1 MKKREEY
8 DRILKGIFLFSA
20 LTKEQ
25 LAEVKKSMRVV
36 KITANQP
43 IFDTETK
50 ADSFFVLVDGQIKLY
65 RLFKN
70 GSEKIIEII
79 RPGEVFASAV
89 MFMEIDNYPV
99 CADSLQESTILSF
112 NNKQFISILRESPE
126 TCLRMMATMSHRLRR
141 QLTEID
147 KLYLKSAHKRLLN
160 YLVEHMKI
168 VGDNVGLVKLDSA
181 KRVVASNLSIQPET
195 FSRAL
200 KKLNEEQLI
209 AVEGRLIHIPDVA
222 KLKFYVDD

>member
-1 MKKREEY
+1 MKKRDEY
-8 DRILKGIFLFSA
+8 DKILKDISLFSA

-25 LAEVKKSMRVV
+25 LAVVKKGMRVV
-36 KITANQP
+36 KLKGNQP

-50 ADSFFVLVDGQIKLY
+50 ADRFFVLVDGQVKLY
-65 RLFKN
+65 RLFRN

-99 CADSLQESTILSF
+99 CADSLQESRLLSF

-126 TCLRMMATMSHRLRR
+126 TCLRMMATMSQRLRR

-168 VGDNVGLVKLDSA
+168 VGDNVGLVKLDSP

-200 KKLNEEQLI
+200 KKLNEEKLI
-209 AVEGRLIHIPDVA
+209 KVEGRLIHIPDVA
-222 KLKFYVDD
+222 KLNFYVDE

>member
-1 MKKREEY
+1 MKKRDEY
-8 DRILKGIFLFSA
+8 DKILKGISLFSA

-25 LAEVKKSMRVV
+25 LADVKKSMRVV
-36 KITANQP
+36 KLKGNQP
-43 IFDTETK
+43 IFDTETE
-50 ADSFFVLVDGQIKLY
+50 ADRFFVLVDGQIKLY
-65 RLFKN
+65 RLFRN

-99 CADSLQESTILSF
+99 CADSLQESVLLSF
-112 NNKQFISILRESPE
+112 NNKQFISILKESPE
-126 TCLRMMATMSHRLRR
+126 TCLRMMATMSQRLRR

-168 VGDNVGLVKLDSA
+168 VSDNVGIVKLDSP

-200 KKLNEEQLI
+200 KKLNEENLI

-222 KLKFYVDD
+222 KIHFYVDE

>member
-1 MKKREEY
+1 MKKRDEY
-8 DRILKGIFLFSA
+8 DKILKDNSLFSA
-20 LTKEQ
+20 LTNEQ
-25 LAEVKKSMRVV
+25 LSSVKREMRVV
-36 KITANQP
+36 KIKGNQP

-50 ADSFFVLVDGQIKLY
+50 ADRFFVLVTGQIKLY

-70 GSEKIIEII
+70 GTEKIIEII

-99 CADSLQESTILSF
+99 SADSLQDSCLLSF
-112 NNKQFISILRESPE
+112 NNKQFLGILKESPE
-126 TCLRMMATMSHRLRR
+126 TCLRMLANMSQRLRR

-160 YLVEHMKI
+160 YLAEHMKI
-168 VGDNVGLVKLDSA
+168 VDNNVGIVKLDSP

-200 KKLNEEQLI
+200 KKLNEENLI
-209 AVEGRLIHIPDVA
+209 AVDGRSIHIPDVA
-222 KLKFYVDD
+222 KLQFYVDE

>member
-1 MKKREEY
+1 MKKLGEY
-8 DRILKGIFLFSA
+8 DKILKSISLFSA
-20 LTKEQ
+20 LSEEQ
-25 LAEVKKSMRVV
+25 LSEVKKYMRVV
-36 KITANQP
+36 KIKGNQT

-50 ADSFFVLVDGQIKLY
+50 ADSFFVLVEGQIKLY
-65 RLFKN
+65 RIFRN

-89 MFMEIDNYPV
+89 MFMEVENYPV
-99 CADSLQESTILSF
+99 CADSLQESTVLAFS
-112 NNKQFISILRESPE
+112 NKQFISILKESTE
-126 TCLRMMATMSHRLRR
+126 TCLRMMATMSQRLRR

-160 YLVEHMKI
+160 YLVEHMKT
-168 VGDNVGLVKLDSA
+168 VSNNVALVKLDSP

-209 AVEGRLIHIPDVA
+209 VVEGRLIHIPDVA
-222 KLKFYVDD
+222 KLKYYVDD